1 MTAKINAFSINL
13 KELKKYTYF
22 YILALTLLAVLMVI
36 ANIYIQSNL
45 SEQMGD
51 SEIVNRSARQHTL
64 SQSIIKNVL
73 LVRYD
78 LDRTI
83 RMTVEIRNSYREWI
97 SNDSIL
103 KKHSEFAFL
112 TDQKYRYTKN
122 LYSQL
127 DVEFHELKEYLA
139 EFLRDVEDEKFKNEE
154 ILPLWDKRIAKLIK
168 SEDRYQKMVDEITYR
183 YATEARQ
190 KVAKLKTVSGNLL
203 NVMLIILLIEA
214 FLIFKPIISQFWY
227 TIEQFNEKSIKLY
240 KANEDN
246 TKIFKI
252 IAHDLKNH
260 IAASIS
266 SNDMIIEYYDKLTP
280 EKMFSL
286 VTRLRSSLQNLND
299 ILNNLL
305 IWALSQ
311 NMELKPRYDNFNIR
325 ILSDEIVNQ
334 VEEHA
339 NLKQISII
347 KKVPETI
354 ITADRNMISVIIRN
368 LLMNAIK
375 YCKVNDIVEIVFE
388 DHATYYNLMIYD
400 NGIGMGSDKLSN
412 LFVSNSEST
421 KGTKN
426 EKGTGL
432 GLKICKEFAE
442 LHKGT
447 IFAESTPGVGTKISV
462 KIPKY
467 RKIQVHSV

>member
-1 MTAKINAFSINL
+1 MKTNIQAFSINL
-13 KELKKYTYF
+13 KQLKKYTYF
-22 YILALTLLAVLMVI
+22 YSLALTLLAVLMVF
-36 ANIYIQSNL
+36 ANIYIQNNL
-45 SEQMGD
+45 SEQMSD
-51 SEIVNRSARQHTL
+51 SEMVNLSARQRTL
-64 SQSIIKNVL
+64 SQSMIKDILLIRYNHDRSISMNVRFRDNFKNW
-73 LVRYD
+73 V
-78 LDRTI
+78 I
-83 RMTVEIRNSYREWI
+83 
-97 SNDSIL
+97 NDSLL
-103 KKHSEFAFL
+103 KNDNDFL
-112 TDQKYRYTKN
+112 FTTDQKLRYTRN
-122 LYSQL
+122 LYSDLGVLFTDLEIYFYEFLQ
-127 DVEFHELKEYLA
+127 DVE
-139 EFLRDVEDEKFKNEE
+139 EDKLEDQS
-154 ILPLWDKRIAKLIK
+154 IYPVWDARLIK
-168 SEDRYQKMVDEITYR
+168 TLKAEDKYQKIVDEITYR
-183 YATEARQ
+183 YATEAKQ
-190 KVAKLKTVSGNLL
+190 KVAQLKTISGNLL

-246 TKIFKI
+246 TKIFKV

-280 EKMFSL
+280 EKMYSL
-286 VTRLRSSLQNLND
+286 VSRLKGSLTNLND

-325 ILSDEIVNQ
+325 VLSDEIINQ
-334 VEEHA
+334 VNEHA
-339 NLKQISII
+339 TLKQINLI

-354 ITADRNMISVIIRN
+354 ITADRNMITVIVRN

-375 YCKVNDIVEIVFE
+375 YCKVNDIVELAFE
-388 DHATYYNLMIYD
+388 DHGTYYLLMVYD
-400 NGIGMGSDKLSN
+400 NGIGIPQEKLSK
-412 LFVSNSEST
+412 LFVNNSEST

-442 LHKGT
+442 LHKGS
-447 IFAESTPGVGTKISV
+447 INAESTPGVGTKITV
-462 KIPKY
+462 KLPKY
-467 RKIQVHSV
+467 RKIQVAVE

>member
-51 SEIVNRSARQHTL
+51 SEIVNLSARQHTL

-103 KKHSEFAFL
+103 KRHNEFAFL

-305 IWALSQ
+305 TWALSQ

-334 VEEHA
+334 VIEHA
-339 NLKQISII
+339 NLKQINIL

-400 NGIGMGSDKLSN
+400 NGVGMGSDKLSN
-412 LFVSNSEST
+412 LFVNNSEST

-447 IFAESTPGVGTKISV
+447 ILAESTPGVGTKISV

>member
-1 MTAKINAFSINL
+1 
-13 KELKKYTYF
+13 
-22 YILALTLLAVLMVI
+22 LTL
-36 ANIYIQSNL
+36 
-45 SEQMGD
+45 
-51 SEIVNRSARQHTL
+51 
-64 SQSIIKNVL
+64 K
-73 LVRYD
+73 
-78 LDRTI
+78 
-83 RMTVEIRNSYREWI
+83 
-97 SNDSIL
+97 
-103 KKHSEFAFL
+103 
-112 TDQKYRYTKN
+112 
-122 LYSQL
+122 
-127 DVEFHELKEYLA
+127 A
-139 EFLRDVEDEKFKNEE
+139 EEK
-154 ILPLWDKRIAKLIK
+154 
-168 SEDRYQKMVDEITYR
+168 YQKIVDEITYR
-183 YATEARQ
+183 YATEAKQ
-190 KVAKLKTVSGNLL
+190 KVAQLKSISGNLL

-246 TKIFKI
+246 TKIFKV

-280 EKMFSL
+280 EKMYSL
-286 VTRLRSSLQNLND
+286 VSRLKSSLTNLND

-325 ILSDEIVNQ
+325 VLSDEIINQ
-334 VEEHA
+334 VNEHA
-339 NLKQISII
+339 TLKQINLL

-354 ITADRNMISVIIRN
+354 ITADRNMITVIVRN

-375 YCKVNDIVEIVFE
+375 YCKVNDTVELAFE
-388 DHATYYNLMIYD
+388 DHGTYYNLMVYD
-400 NGIGMGSDKLSN
+400 NGMGIPPEKLSK
-412 LFVSNSEST
+412 LFVNNAEST

-442 LHKGT
+442 LHKGS
-447 IFAESTPGVGTKISV
+447 INAESTPGVGTKITV
-462 KIPKY
+462 RLPKY
-467 RKIQVHSV
+467 RKIQVAVE